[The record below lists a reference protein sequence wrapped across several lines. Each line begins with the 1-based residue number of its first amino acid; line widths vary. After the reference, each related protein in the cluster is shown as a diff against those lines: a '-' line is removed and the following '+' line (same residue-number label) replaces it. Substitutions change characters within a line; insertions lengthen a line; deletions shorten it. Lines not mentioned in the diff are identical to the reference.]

1 MSYAPWEQYIIYLR
15 KSRQDDPRETVEEV
29 LAKHER
35 ILQEYALR
43 EFGHKIPE
51 GNIYRE
57 VVSGE
62 SIDAREEVL
71 KVLARIEDPSIKGV
85 LVVEPSR
92 LSRGDLL
99 DCGRLINDLRYS
111 KTLVV
116 TPVMTYDLSN
126 KMERKFFQ
134 DELLRGND
142 FLEYVKEILMRG
154 RLAAVGRGC
163 FIGRFA
169 PYGYKKIKIG
179 KDCTLEIVPDQ
190 AEIVKLIFEL
200 FVNEGMSHPEI
211 ARRLDDMGLKTVSG
225 NLWARSTVRQIIS
238 NPHYNGKVVFGR
250 TKRVT
255 VMEHGERVV
264 RLVTQKEGEYLMA
277 EGLHEAIIPDELW
290 DAAQKKV
297 ASHPRHTKPT
307 ELRNPLAG
315 VLRCA
320 GCGCSLTL
328 NYYPNASDRYE
339 CRRFERGGKK
349 IARCYKSARAEDVM
363 SDVLFALEHSELPA
377 LKLRVTNDEGNARK
391 IQQNQLAK
399 LESQLEEYADQEEN
413 LFELVEN
420 KTYTPE
426 LFAKRHKALLEKV
439 KACKDEIAQVRANMP
454 KPVNYQERAAMLEHT
469 IEVLKDD
476 TATAEQKNKSLKN
489 IVEKI
494 EYTGMPTGTPQGVE
508 NVFSL
513 QVFLRL

>member
-51 GNIYRE
+51 SNIYRE

-62 SIDAREEVL
+62 SIDAREEIL
-71 KVLARIEDPSIKGV
+71 KVLARIEDPNIKGV
-85 LVVEPSR
+85 IVVEPSR

-111 KTLVV
+111 KTLVL

-154 RLAAVGRGC
+154 RLAAVARGC

-211 ARRLDDMGLKTVSG
+211 ARKLDDMGLKTVSG
-225 NLWARSTVRQIIS
+225 NPWARSTVRQIIG
-238 NPHYNGKVVFGR
+238 NPHYNGKAVFGR

-264 RLVTQKEGEYLMA
+264 RIITQKDGEYLMA

-297 ASHPRHTKPT
+297 ASHPRHNKST
-307 ELRNPLAG
+307 ELKNPLAG

-328 NYYPNASDRYE
+328 NYYANASDRYE
-339 CRRFERGGKK
+339 CRRYERGGKK
-349 IARCYKSARAEDVM
+349 IARCFRSAKVDDVL
-363 SDVLFALEHSELPA
+363 DKVLFALEHSELPA
-377 LKLRVTNDEGNARK
+377 LKLRVANDEGNSRK

-413 LFELVEN
+413 LYELVEN

-439 KACKDEIAQVRANMP
+439 QACKDEIATVRANMP
-454 KPVNYQERAAMLEHT
+454 KPVNYQERAATLEST
-469 IEVLKDD
+469 IELLKDD
-476 TATAEQKNKSLKN
+476 TATAEQKNKALKN

-494 EYTGMPTGTPQGVE
+494 EYTGMPTGTSQRVE